1 MRYRKFEYG
10 ILHSAVVLF
19 AGTPIMGLN
28 LYNNGFSA
36 GILAMI
42 LYPVLTSVAKN
53 KKVVLQDKDYFD
65 IFTHEEPIDINA
77 NKKRT
82 EKKE

>member
-36 GILAMI
+36 GILAMV

-65 IFTHEEPIDINA
+65 IFTHEEPIDTNA